1 LSIASKSHSAIRAGA
16 ATRLDVSGGPSI
28 PDPLTGEQTRPG
40 EGDDAV
46 AARQCGRCRAMFPGD
61 LTLYPVALPDWWL
74 CPACR
79 LALLGPG
86 RPMRGTAGSDSSIGA
101 RRAN

>member
-1 LSIASKSHSAIRAGA
+1 LSIASKSQTAMRAGA
-16 ATRLDVSGGPSI
+16 ATRLDVGGGSSL

-40 EGDDAV
+40 ERDDTV

-61 LTLYPVALPDWWL
+61 PTLYPVGLPDWWL

-79 LALLGPG
+79 LALLGPTRPG
-86 RPMRGTAGSDSSIGA
+86 RATAGSDSSIGA
-101 RRAN
+101 RRAS